1 MYGVIFYLTN
11 ITTKMKRITAGGI
24 ILGTIFLA
32 ACTHARQN
40 GSYYVSGIVTN
51 PQMEGRTI
59 YLQDA
64 IHSTTRYDSTQ
75 VIDCR
80 FAFEGKINSPQVR
93 ELFIQE
99 NDSDRF
105 PVTLPIVVEAGKIST
120 QIGDVVQ
127 VEGTALNTE
136 MMQFLLAIDQFREH
150 DFSGKSVHEIKE
162 SFTGLLM
169 EQIIKHVSSPIG
181 KYIYAAYG
189 NKLSTGQRAIAKK
202 NLGIN

>member
-64 IHSTTRYDSTQ
+64 IHSTTRYDS
-75 VIDCR
+75 
-80 FAFEGKINSPQVR
+80 AFEGKINSPQVR

-120 QIGDVVQ
+120 QIGDVVR

-136 MMQFLLAIDQFREH
+136 MMQFLLAIDQFGEH
-150 DFSGKSVHEIKE
+150 DFSGKNVHEIKE

-169 EQIIKHVSSPIG
+169 EQIIKHASSPIG

>member
-1 MYGVIFYLTN
+1 
-11 ITTKMKRITAGGI
+11 MKRITAGEI
-24 ILGTIFLA
+24 VLGALFLV
-32 ACTHARQN
+32 ACNHAQRDGN
-40 GSYYVSGIVTN
+40 YHISGIVTN
-51 PQMEGRTI
+51 PQLEGRTI

-80 FAFEGKINSPQVR
+80 FAFDGKINSPQVW

-99 NDSDRF
+99 SDSDRF

-120 QIGDVVQ
+120 QIGDIVR

-136 MMQFLLAIDQFREH
+136 MMEVLLAIDQFGER
-150 DFSGKSVHEIKE
+150 DFSGKNTDEIKE
-162 SFTGLLM
+162 NFAGLLM
-169 EQIIKHVSSPIG
+169 EQIIKHAGSPVG

-189 NKLSTGQRAIAKK
+189 NKLSKEQKAIAQK
-202 NLGIN
+202 NLGID